1 MMFEIR
7 RPTKPMPLRR
17 ANWAAIVSP
26 TSFDREYD
34 DSGRGL
40 IVSSIGAK
48 SGGRS
53 KGRPRTVSDEAH
65 TTRLSR
71 WRAAAA
77 KTL

>member
-26 TSFDREYD
+26 TSFESEYD
-34 DSGRGL
+34 DSGRGSM
-40 IVSSIGAK
+40 VSSIGANA
-48 SGGRS
+48 GGVS
-53 KGRPRTVSDEAH
+53 NGRPRTVSLEAH
-65 TTRLSR
+65 TTRR
-71 WRAAAA
+71 IYGATAAA